1 MAHIKRGIDG
11 FSVIKDGKAVIKF
24 ESYQVASN
32 ICDSLNGN
40 GHNTEYTEC
49 DEVANVINEWQR

>member
-1 MAHIKRGIDG
+1 MAYIKRGIDG

-32 ICDSLNGN
+32 ICDSLNGH
-40 GHNTEYTEC
+40 GHGTEC
-49 DEVANVINEWQR
+49 DEVADGINEEQR